1 MTIYIKMSY
10 NKYIE
15 KCIGVYIH
23 WKTIFCRIM
32 AYKGADLKQGD
43 SMKTIYV
50 CVGSSCHLKGSYDI
64 IRALEKLI
72 KQNHLENEVEL
83 KAEFCFGN
91 CTKPVSVKI
100 DDKGP
105 YSVDK
110 DRVEDF
116 FRQNILGDN

>member
-1 MTIYIKMSY
+1 
-10 NKYIE
+10 
-15 KCIGVYIH
+15 
-23 WKTIFCRIM
+23 M